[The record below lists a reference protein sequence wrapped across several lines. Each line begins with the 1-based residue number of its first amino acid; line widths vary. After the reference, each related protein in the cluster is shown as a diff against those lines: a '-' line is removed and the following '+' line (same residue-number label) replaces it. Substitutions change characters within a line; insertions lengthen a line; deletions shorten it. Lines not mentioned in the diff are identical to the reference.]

1 MSTASFGTAN
11 HPFRATLPPRVLR
24 RLPVFEPEVQARMD
38 AAATTSAMSAAEPV
52 TEQAPARRRW
62 ISRQD
67 VRDFLIAYSAC
78 FLAVTAWI
86 S

>member
-11 HPFRATLPPRVLR
+11 HPFRATLPLRVLR

-38 AAATTSAMSAAEPV
+38 AAAAAAAEAGPIDERV
-52 TEQAPARRRW
+52 PARRRW

-67 VRDFLIAYSAC
+67 LRDFLLAYSAC

>member
-38 AAATTSAMSAAEPV
+38 AAAAAAAEAEPAAEPV
-52 TEQAPARRRW
+52 PARRGW
-62 ISRQD
+62 ITKQD
-67 VRDFLIAYSAC
+67 VRDFLVAYSAC
-78 FLAVTAWI
+78 FLAVTAWL

>member
-38 AAATTSAMSAAEPV
+38 AVAAAAAMPAAEPV
-52 TEQAPARRRW
+52 IEAAPARRRW

>member
-38 AAATTSAMSAAEPV
+38 AAAAVAALPAAEPV
-52 TEQAPARRRW
+52 VEAAPACRRW

>member
-38 AAATTSAMSAAEPV
+38 AAAAAAAAAEAGPIDERV
-52 TEQAPARRRW
+52 PARRRW
-62 ISRQD
+62 ISRQGL
-67 VRDFLIAYSAC
+67 RDFLLAYSAC